1 MFGKLIKPIC
11 KPKEKSEKPQQS
23 HSVTPR
29 MAMGISVSAR
39 VALMSVYSLLFVVG
53 FLGNMCVIFVILR
66 SKRLRKLISSILIAN
81 IAVADFSVCVISAP
95 YYLSSLLIVH
105 PENPG
110 PERLDSVCKG
120 FIFFAY
126 SLGFC
131 RILLLAIISMERFLA
146 INHPYFYR
154 IHCTVPLPNVPATL
168 ICCYPWIQATVTTS
182 PASFINGWVKYVG
195 KSGKLCGYNWADANL
210 GFVVS
215 LIVINFCIPLS
226 IIVYTNFKVYLT
238 SRRQRRSIATCFSIS
253 SRARPSMSNF
263 GEETFAE
270 KEDMQWKNRGQTK
283 LSLNFCRN
291 EADDLHESLR
301 IDGSSLQKSRIHRSS
316 FHERIKN
323 LESRFA
329 DALLPSS
336 SHLLS
341 NEIVARNVSSSIS
354 ELSLPTDTKIPGI
367 ANPEVP
373 YIKKRLQFEGPTKGP
388 VRSNADDSGFRDES
402 NSSSEAVSQSRKES
416 KRSSIFQN
424 NEGVVAARQF
434 LNRLAEFP
442 RRQTISNAK
451 SFKYYSKA
459 NDFVVFFSTLS
470 VVTLFLCT
478 WLPFVAVTVV
488 LLFSHSVISVEADLV
503 VSMITVI
510 DSAFTPVI
518 VLGTRKE
525 FRQVLLRKMCRL
537 SAT

>member
-1 MFGKLIKPIC
+1 
-11 KPKEKSEKPQQS
+11 
-23 HSVTPR
+23 
-29 MAMGISVSAR
+29 MAISVSAR
-39 VALMSVYSLLFVVG
+39 VVLMSIYSLLFVVG
-53 FLGNMCVIFVILR
+53 FLGNMCVIFVILT
-66 SKRLRKLISSILIAN
+66 SKRFRKLISSILIAN

-105 PENPG
+105 PESPG
-110 PERLDSVCKG
+110 RESLDSVCKG

-126 SLGFC
+126 SLGFS

-154 IHCTVPLPNVPATL
+154 MHCTVPLPNIPATL
-168 ICCYPWIQATVTTS
+168 LCCYPWIQASITTS
-182 PASFINGWVKYVG
+182 PASLMKGWVLYVG
-195 KSGKLCGYNWADANL
+195 NPGKLCGYNWADANL

-215 LIVINFCIPLS
+215 LIVVNFCIPLA

-263 GEETFAE
+263 GEEAFAE
-270 KEDMQWKNRGQTK
+270 KEDIQWKSKGRNK
-283 LSLNFCRN
+283 LSLNFCSN
-291 EADDLHESLR
+291 EADNIGLHESLR

-316 FHERIKN
+316 FQERIKN

-329 DALLPSS
+329 DSLLPSS

-341 NEIVARNVSSSIS
+341 NNEIVAKNLNPSIS
-354 ELSLPTDTKIPGI
+354 ELSLPADTKIPGT
-367 ANPEVP
+367 ANPEVSDN
-373 YIKKRLQFEGPTKGP
+373 KKRLKFEGPIQVP

-402 NSSSEAVSQSRKES
+402 NSSSETAFQSRKES
-416 KRSSIFQN
+416 KRNSIFQN
-424 NEGVVAARQF
+424 NESAVAARQF
-434 LNRLAEFP
+434 LNRLTEFP

-451 SFKYYSKA
+451 SFKYYGKA

-488 LLFSHSVISVEADLV
+488 ILFSHSVISEEADLV

-537 SAT
+537 SGS